1 MWAANTMSVWA
12 EDNGAAVFPGK
23 TSGPTYFKLADDLGL
38 SRYARGPLFQIFNA
52 GLKRHEKS
60 ILKL

>member
-1 MWAANTMSVWA
+1 MLVWA
-12 EDNGAAVFPGK
+12 EDNGGAILPGK
-23 TSGPTYFKLADDLGL
+23 TSEPTSFKLANDLGL
-38 SRYARGPLFQIFNA
+38 SRHARGPLFQIFNT